1 MPDAGCRFDW
11 YLASSHFL
19 VKIGVILWLMNK
31 RAKQILYIKTKGGGI
46 GNGKGKDRNIWL
58 ESITRRW
65 VQ

>member
-1 MPDAGCRFDW
+1 MPDAERRFDL

-19 VKIGVILWLMNK
+19 VKICVILWLMNK
-31 RAKQILYIKTKGGGI
+31 RAKQILYLKTKGGGI
-46 GNGKGKDRNIWL
+46 ENGKGKDRNIWL